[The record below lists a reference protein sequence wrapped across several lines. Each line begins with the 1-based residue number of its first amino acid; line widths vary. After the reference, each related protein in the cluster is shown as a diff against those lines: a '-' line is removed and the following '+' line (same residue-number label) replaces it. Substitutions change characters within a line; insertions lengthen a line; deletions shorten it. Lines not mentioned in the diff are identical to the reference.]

1 MLYLLFFLTLFGI
14 SFAFIESSVVIY
26 LRNLYYPEGPIF
38 PLKEIPENILLVEV
52 FREFSTLIIIFSTSL
67 LTGRTKIIKIASFF
81 YIFGVW
87 DIFYYIFLYL
97 FLKWPTSIL
106 DWDILFLIPFPW
118 VSPVYAPVLCS
129 ISFILLSLSLYY
141 FWKEGYP
148 VPVFFKDFLFILF
161 SFILILFSFFYE
173 TKKVLEGL
181 IPVDFPHLLFF
192 SGLFLFNFYWL
203 YKLKKI
209 HIKYS
214 NKNTN

>member
-1 MLYLLFFLTLFGI
+1 MLYLLFFLTLFGV

-52 FREFSTLIIIFSTSL
+52 LREFSTLVLIFSSSL
-67 LTGRTKIIKIASFF
+67 LAGRSKITKIASFF
-81 YIFGVW
+81 YVFGIW
-87 DIFYYIFLYL
+87 DIFYYIFLYP
-97 FLKWPTSIL
+97 FLKWPKSIF

-129 ISFILLSLSLYY
+129 LSFIIFSIFLYY

-148 VPVFFKDFLFILF
+148 VPVLFKDILFIFF
-161 SFILILFSFFYE
+161 SFILILFSFFSK
-173 TKKVLEGL
+173 TKDVLEGT
-181 IPVDFPHLLFF
+181 IPEDFPHLLFF
-192 SGLFLFNFYWL
+192 SGLFLFNFYWI

-209 HIKYS
+209 HLKYS
-214 NKNTN
+214 NKNIN